1 MNKKFFVMAVAAMM
15 AIFTGCKKEV
25 PTPEEQPTPQITA
38 ISPASGLAGIAV
50 TITGKDFSAEKT
62 ANVVLFGEAK
72 ATVTT
77 ASATSLVVVVP
88 ENEPGKVSVTV
99 AVGEK
104 VSKGVDFTYEVPV
117 YPAALTSLNPAKA
130 QAGAEITL
138 VGENFGTDKTGYT
151 VLFDEVEAEI
161 KSVSETAIVVVVP
174 DTEDAQANVILK
186 KGDEMIPTVQQFTY
200 EFAKTLTMG
209 AIAGVIYEAGSDFV
223 VPVENLAEGDEA
235 KAILIGKNGN
245 IEAECL
251 AEAGALTVFV
261 PEKLKGDYKLK
272 VAVKGC
278 LPIESASEFAVYYL
292 PQYELDLTD
301 AAGYIGG
308 YGSGSHKDGV
318 GSEAR
323 FNSTSGVALAPNGM
337 LYVTTIGGTISS
349 NNGHA
354 IRVVDPATKAVT
366 TLIEPSV
373 LTLEAKQNIYPYHG
387 AFASNGDY
395 YVACKNGK
403 FMIGKVAKADNS
415 WSVFE
420 CTNTPAKKY
429 DAMGINF
436 MNVLLDAQDNI
447 YVSDRDQARIL
458 KVNKGSTDVAKTI
471 QVTAKINDEDNNIQI
486 NHIAW
491 GKNKEQF
498 IVSGSDDL
506 VLVLADMS
514 GNGTVIAGNGLK
526 PHYYDGTNTNTS
538 GTTLNFTDGDA
549 GNPLSATIGQIG
561 GIYYDEADG
570 YIYFNDINS
579 KAFRV
584 LVPGVGGDYT
594 KGVVKTLLG
603 HPDLTVSAQGGLSNL
618 GGVARMADGSFYI
631 AANKAI
637 SKATPKAE

>member
-1 MNKKFFVMAVAAMM
+1 MNKKFFILACTLVM
-15 AIFTGCKKEV
+15 AIFAGCEPQV
-25 PTPEEQPTPQITA
+25 EPEPQQPDPQITA
-38 ISPASGLAGIAV
+38 ISPASGLAGTVA
-50 TITGKDFSAEKT
+50 TISGKEFSDDKT
-62 ANVVLFGEAK
+62 KVSVLFGEAEAIVTA
-72 ATVTT
+72 AT
-77 ASATSLVVVVP
+77 ATSVTVVVP
-88 ENEPGKVSVTV
+88 ENDPGQVMVTV
-99 AVGEK
+99 TVGDK
-104 VSKGVDFTYEVPV
+104 KSAGFAFTYEEPV
-117 YPAALTSLNPAKA
+117 YPAKLTSLNPAKA

-138 VGENFGTDKTGYT
+138 VGEHFGTDKAAYT
-151 VLFDEVEAEI
+151 VLFDEAVAEI
-161 KSVSETAIVVVVP
+161 KSVSENAIVVVAP

-209 AIAGVIYEAGSDFV
+209 AIARVIYESDSDFT
-223 VPVENLAEGDEA
+223 VPVENLADGDEA
-235 KAILIGKNGN
+235 KALLIGKDGN
-245 IEAECL
+245 VEVECL
-251 AEAGALTVFV
+251 AESGALTVFV

-272 VAVKGC
+272 VSVKGC

-301 AAGYIGG
+301 PAGYIGG

-373 LTLEAKQNIYPYHG
+373 LTLETKQNIYPYHG

-403 FMIGKVAKADNS
+403 FMIGKVAKEDNA

-420 CTNTPAKKY
+420 CTNTPANKY
-429 DAMGINF
+429 DAKGINF
-436 MNVLLDAQDNI
+436 MNVILDAQDNI

-458 KVNKGSTDVAKTI
+458 KVNKGSTDVAATI
-471 QVTAKINDEDNNIQI
+471 QVTAKINGEDNNIQI

-514 GNGTVIAGNGLK
+514 GNGTVIAGNGVK
-526 PHYYDGTNTNTS
+526 PHNKDNGTDY
-538 GTTLNFTDGDA
+538 NFTDGEA

-561 GIYYDEADG
+561 GIYYDETDG

-603 HPDLTVSAQGGLSNL
+603 HPGLTVSAQGGLSNL
-618 GGVARMADGSFYI
+618 GGLARMADGSFYI
-631 AANKAI
+631 AANKAV

>member
-1 MNKKFFVMAVAAMM
+1 MNKKHLIMAFAAVL
-15 AIFTGCKKEV
+15 AIFTGCKENEI
-25 PTPEEQPTPQITA
+25 TPEQPTPQISA
-38 ISPASGLAGIAV
+38 ISPSNGLAGIAA
-50 TITGKDFSAEKT
+50 TITGKDFSETKED
-62 ANVVLFGEAK
+62 NVVLFGEAP
-72 ATVTT
+72 ATVTA
-77 ASATSLVVVVP
+77 ASATSIMVIVP
-88 ENEPGKVSVTV
+88 ENEPGDVNVTV
-99 AVGEK
+99 TVGEK
-104 VSKGVDFTYEVPV
+104 TSAAFKFTYDVPV
-117 YPAALTSLNPAKA
+117 YPASLKSLNPASA

-138 VGENFGTDKTGYT
+138 VGENFGDDRSVYT
-151 VLFDEVEAEI
+151 VLFDEAEAEI
-161 KSVSETAIVVVVP
+161 KSVSDEAIVVVVP
-174 DTEDAQANVILK
+174 ETEDAQANVILK

-209 AIAGVIYEAGSDFV
+209 AVSGVIYEAGSDFV
-223 VPVENLAEGDEA
+223 VPVENLAEGDEV
-235 KAILIGKNGN
+235 KAVFIGKDG
-245 IEAECL
+245 EVEVECL
-251 AEAGALTVFV
+251 AEAGSLTVFV

-272 VAVKGC
+272 VYVKGC
-278 LPIESASEFAVYYL
+278 LPVESAAEFAVWYV
-292 PQYELDLTD
+292 PAYELDLTD
-301 AAGYIGG
+301 PAGYIGG

-323 FNSTSGVALAPNGM
+323 FNSTSGVALASDGS
-337 LYVTTIGGTISS
+337 LYVTTIGGTIKS

-354 IRVVDPATKAVT
+354 IRKVNPTTKEVT
-366 TLIEPSV
+366 TLVEPDV
-373 LTLEAKQNIYPYHG
+373 LTLGGTQNIYPYHG

-403 FMIGKVAKADNS
+403 FMIGKLAAADNA
-415 WSVFE
+415 WSVTE
-420 CTNTPAKKY
+420 CTNTPAKFKEEK
-429 DAMGINF
+429 GINF
-436 MNVLLDAQDNI
+436 MNLILDAQDNI
-447 YVSDRDQARIL
+447 YVCDRDQSRIL
-458 KVNKGSTDVAKTI
+458 KVNAGSTDVAATI
-471 QVTAKINDEDNNIQI
+471 QVKAAINGEENNIQI

-526 PHYYDGTNTNTS
+526 PHYYDGSNDNKS
-538 GTTLNFTDGDA
+538 GTTLNFTDGEP

-561 GIYYDEADG
+561 GIYYDETDG

-603 HPDLTVSAQGGLSNL
+603 HPSLSASKEGALGNL
-618 GGVARMADGSFYI
+618 GGIARMSDGSFYI

-637 SKATPKAE
+637 SKASPIAE

>member
-251 AEAGALTVFV
+251 AEAGTLTVFV
-261 PEKLKGDYKLK
+261 PAKLKGDYKLK
-272 VAVKGC
+272 VFVKGC
-278 LPIESASEFAVYYL
+278 LPIESATEFAVYYL
-292 PQYELDLTD
+292 PQYELNLTD
-301 AAGYIGG
+301 DKGDIGA
-308 YGSGSHKDGV
+308 YGAVSNVDGV
-318 GSEAR
+318 GSAAK
-323 FNSTSGVALAPNGM
+323 FQTANGIALSPDGKF
-337 LYVTTIGGTISS
+337 YVTTIGGSVSGKNI
-349 NNGHA
+349 GHS
-354 IRVVDPATKAVT
+354 IRGVNPTTKEVT
-366 TLIEPSV
+366 TVVSV
-373 LTLEAKQNIYPYHG
+373 DDLTVGKTKNIYPYHG
-387 AFASNGDY
+387 TFAPNGDY
-395 YVACKNGK
+395 YVACKNGA
-403 FMIGKVAKADNS
+403 FQIGKVSAADKT
-415 WSVFE
+415 WSLIT
-420 CTNTPAKKY
+420 CTNTPAKYNESKS
-429 DAMGINF
+429 INF
-436 MNVLLDAQDNI
+436 MNVIADASNNL
-447 YVSDRDQARIL
+447 YVADRDQSRIL
-458 KVNKGSTDVAKTI
+458 KINAGSTDITATI
-471 QVTAKINDEDNNIQI
+471 QVKATIAGAENNIQI

-491 GKNKEQF
+491 GKNQQEI
-498 IVSGSDDL
+498 IVAGSDDL
-506 VLVLADMS
+506 VLVLSDMN
-514 GNGTVIAGNGLK
+514 GNGKVIAGNGVK
-526 PHYYDGTNTNTS
+526 PQNKDDGTNY
-538 GTTLNFTDGDA
+538 NFTDGEP
-549 GNPLSATIGQIG
+549 GNTLSATIGQTT
-561 GIYYDEADG
+561 GIVYDETDG
-570 YIYFNDINS
+570 YIYFNDVNS
-579 KAFRV
+579 CAFRV

-594 KGVVKTLLG
+594 KGVVKTLWG
-603 HPDLTVSAQGGLSNL
+603 HPSITSAKDGALKSLGGLVRLQNGTFYLVSNSAVRSL
-618 GGVARMADGSFYI
+618 
-631 AANKAI
+631 
-637 SKATPKAE
+637 TPKAE